1 MQAAKGTKKV
11 LQSGP
16 DALDRIVVDL
26 IDAVAINVTGKFLI
40 TMLDR
45 QMLSLG
51 VIDDLVR
58 PMTIGI

>member
-16 DALDRIVVDL
+16 DALDCIVVDL

-45 QMLSLG
+45 QMLTLG

-58 PMTIGI
+58 SMAIGI